1 MHHGQ
6 ALLTRLLLMRGRRN
20 YYEQLERVNR
30 ESDQERTLP
39 TRRRNMEGV
48 RMEASK
54 HRVSRDDG
62 KA

>member
-30 ESDQERTLP
+30 ESDQEKTLP

-48 RMEASK
+48 RVDSSK

>member
-30 ESDQERTLP
+30 ESDEDRKVQA
-39 TRRRNMEGV
+39 RRGNMEGV

-54 HRVSRDDG
+54 HRVRGNDG
-62 KA
+62 